1 MIENVKHVG
10 AELHSNTLGEARI
23 FDNTEIHILHS
34 IGSQNVA
41 SGIAKALSWLNAI
54 EIDGKPS
61 HASSRARNPR
71 GRSGEKE
78 IVQRSAGKES
88 RNACASGQSP
98 KISLRRR

>member
-1 MIENVKHVG
+1 MISTKANAVREPI
-10 AELHSNTLGEARI
+10 TLGEPRI
-23 FDNTEIHILHS
+23 LDNTEIHILHS

-54 EIDGKPS
+54 EIDGNLS

-71 GRSGEKE
+71 GRSGEE
-78 IVQRSAGKES
+78 EVVQRTAGKES
-88 RNACASGQSP
+88 RNTCASGQSP